1 MKFGVATSS
10 VLHAALISWGLLNLS
25 APEVQ
30 QIELTGVEIDFETS
44 NESQP
49 VQGETEAEV
58 RETPAPKPTQKPEE
72 KPDPEAQNIGDSK
85 SDEKSEAE
93 APPADKAVE
102 KTASA
107 PKPDKAVEK
116 PEEVEKVAP
125 KEEPT
130 PATELAKVNDP
141 ITEIIDELP
150 DEQPET
156 PEPSVAEQQI
166 AALPQSLPVPVSKP
180 KPPKPNTAKTKDR
193 KQPENE
199 PAKKAQ
205 DAKESDEPS
214 VSDIIKNNKTTEQA
228 ASGGKK
234 KSTETASLGTST
246 SSFATRLSRREE
258 DTLISRIS
266 RCSTGQAG
274 QVISPD
280 LRVTIILELNPDGT
294 FKISPKGKASGGTS
308 QEKNK
313 FTRDALRYALRC
325 APYDFLPQ
333 EKYDTWKE
341 IVVTFHPSKMFQ

>member
-10 VLHAALISWGLLNLS
+10 VLHAALLSWGLLSLS
-25 APEVQ
+25 TPEIQ
-30 QIELTGVEIDFETS
+30 QIELSGVEIDFETS

-58 RETPAPKPTQKPEE
+58 KETPAPKPTQKPEE
-72 KPDPEAQNIGDSK
+72 EPEQEAQNIGDSK
-85 SDEKSEAE
+85 SDEKSESKE
-93 APPADKAVE
+93 PPAEKAVE
-102 KTASA
+102 KTATA
-107 PKPDKAVEK
+107 PEPEKAIEK
-116 PEEVEKVAP
+116 PEEVEKVEP

-130 PATELAKVNDP
+130 PATELAAVNDP
-141 ITEIIDELP
+141 ITEIIEQIP
-150 DEQPET
+150 DEQPVT
-156 PEPSVAEQQI
+156 PTPSEAEQQI

-180 KPPKPNTAKTKDR
+180 RPPKPNTAKTKER

-205 DAKESDEPS
+205 DAKKSDEPS
-214 VSDIIKNNKTTEQA
+214 VTDLIKNNKTTEKA

-234 KSTETASLGTST
+234 KSTQEASLGTNT
-246 SSFATRLSRREE
+246 SSFAKKLSRREE

-280 LRVTIILELNPDGT
+280 LKVTIILELNPDGT
-294 FKISPKGKASGGTS
+294 FKVSPKGKAKGGTK
-308 QEKNK
+308 QEQGK

-325 APYDFLPQ
+325 APYDFLPR

-341 IVVTFHPSKMFQ
+341 IAVTFHPSKMFQ

>member
-10 VLHAALISWGLLNLS
+10 VLHAALLSWGLLSLS

-30 QIELTGVEIDFETS
+30 QIELSGVEIDFETS

-49 VQGETEAEV
+49 VQGEADAEV
-58 RETPAPKPTQKPEE
+58 RETPAPKPTQKPEPE
-72 KPDPEAQNIGDSK
+72 PQPEAKNIGDSK
-85 SDEKSEAE
+85 SDQKSESKE
-93 APPADKAVE
+93 PPKEQAVE
-102 KTASA
+102 KTATA
-107 PKPDKAVEK
+107 PKPESAVEK
-116 PEEVEKVAP
+116 PEEVEKIAP

-130 PATELAKVNDP
+130 PATELAAVNDP
-141 ITEIIDELP
+141 ITEIIDQIP
-150 DEQPET
+150 DEQPVT

-180 KPPKPNTAKTKDR
+180 RPPKPNTAKTKDR

-214 VSDIIKNNKTTEQA
+214 VSDIIKNNKTTEDA

-234 KSTETASLGTST
+234 KSTQEASLGTNT
-246 SSFATRLSRREE
+246 SSFAKRLSRREE
-258 DTLISRIS
+258 DSLISRIS

-280 LRVTIILELNPDGT
+280 LRVTIILELNPDGSL
-294 FKISPKGKASGGTS
+294 KISPKGKATGGTS

-325 APYDFLPQ
+325 APYDFLPS
-333 EKYDTWKE
+333 EKYETWKE